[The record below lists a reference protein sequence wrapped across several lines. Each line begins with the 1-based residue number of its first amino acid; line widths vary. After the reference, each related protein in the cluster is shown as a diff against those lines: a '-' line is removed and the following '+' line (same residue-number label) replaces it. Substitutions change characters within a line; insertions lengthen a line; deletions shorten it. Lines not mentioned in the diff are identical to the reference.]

1 MLIHIKRNAEEFG
14 PYSVEEAREYL
25 SAGRLSLSDF
35 AQLPGTTEWIPLA
48 SVPGVKS
55 APPPPPPDSPNP
67 KAQMSLHATLN
78 QAEMLLRQAPPNE
91 AAKVQRPDAAT
102 AFRNDFF
109 DKYPD
114 LLPHESVVDAVAAKL
129 QASGYKGESREAVME
144 TFAKAARQEIARQ
157 QQAPPISEIKMP
169 TDAGSSKQNES
180 TPPSRMSPWKRAD
193 KAFGIGCFVGIASVY
208 QSNRNNPDLSSSDR
222 MLLAGILGVVVGLVA
237 YLVAVVYYAGKG
249 ER

>member
-1 MLIHIKRNAEEFG
+1 MLIHIKRNAEVFG

-35 AQLPGTTEWIPLA
+35 AQLPGTAEWIPLA

-55 APPPPPPDSPNP
+55 APPPPPDSPNSE
-67 KAQMSLHATLN
+67 AQMSLHATLN
-78 QAEMLLRQAPPNE
+78 LAEKLLRQAPPNK

-114 LLPHESVVDAVAAKL
+114 LLPYESVVDAVAAKL

-157 QQAPPISEIKMP
+157 QQAPPISEMKMP

-180 TPPSRMSPWKRAD
+180 TPPIRMSPWKRAE
-193 KAFGIGCFVGIASVY
+193 KAFVIGCFVGIVSFY
-208 QSNRNNPDLSSSDR
+208 QGNRNNPDLSSSDR

-237 YLVAVVYYAGKG
+237 YLVAVVYYARKG
-249 ER
+249 GR